1 MGVILLCLC
10 AAGYMIW
17 QVMDIYPEGY
27 TAEQLGIEELY
38 SMRDEN
44 GNGTDDYHDFVA
56 GARAYVESGPL
67 YQSIY
72 YAGGYPDDDHGVC
85 TDVIWHAFAQAGLS
99 LKDMV
104 DADVARH
111 PEIYGIEQPDPNI
124 DFRRVRNLRVFFDR
138 HALTLDPSAEDPQAW
153 QPGDIV
159 IFGRDTHIGIISDR
173 RNRDGRAY
181 VIHNG
186 GQPKREEDYFARNDR
201 VTAHYRFDPTS
212 LPDWLKLSWQAE

>member
-1 MGVILLCLC
+1 MILLCLC

-85 TDVIWHAFAQAGLS
+85 TDVIWHAFAHAGYT

-104 DADVARH
+104 DEDIAADPRRMALRRQIPTSIFAGCAIFGCSSTVMRLRLIPAPKTRKRGSR
-111 PEIYGIEQPDPNI
+111 GISSSIEAHRAVQRSAQCRRFPCSSSILTDGA
-124 DFRRVRNLRVFFDR
+124 RVR
-138 HALTLDPSAEDPQAW
+138 PMS
-153 QPGDIV
+153 
-159 IFGRDTHIGIISDR
+159 
-173 RNRDGRAY
+173 
-181 VIHNG
+181 
-186 GQPKREEDYFARNDR
+186 
-201 VTAHYRFDPTS
+201 
-212 LPDWLKLSWQAE
+212 

>member
-72 YAGGYPDDDHGVC
+72 YAGGYPDDEHGVC
-85 TDVIWHAFAQAGLS
+85 TDVIWHAFAHAGYTR
-99 LKDMV
+99 KDMV
-104 DADVARH
+104 EEDIAADPQA
-111 PEIYGIEQPDPNI
+111 YGIEMAIPTSIFAGCAIFGCSSTVMRLRLIQAPKTRKRGSRGISSSMMSTSRCAAICAMPTASRSSSILTDGA
-124 DFRRVRNLRVFFDR
+124 RVR
-138 HALTLDPSAEDPQAW
+138 PMS
-153 QPGDIV
+153 
-159 IFGRDTHIGIISDR
+159 
-173 RNRDGRAY
+173 
-181 VIHNG
+181 
-186 GQPKREEDYFARNDR
+186 
-201 VTAHYRFDPTS
+201 
-212 LPDWLKLSWQAE
+212 

>member
-85 TDVIWHAFAQAGLS
+85 TDVIWHAFAHAGYT

-104 DADVARH
+104 DEDIAADPQA
-111 PEIYGIEQPDPNI
+111 YGIETADPNI
-124 DFRRVRNLRVFFDR
+124 DFRRVDTLEVFFER
-138 HALTLDPSAEDPQAW
+138 HAQSLTTRPGDPQEW

-159 IFGRDTHIGIISDR
+159 IYAQHIGICSDR
-173 RNRDGRAY
+173 RNAQGYPLLIHLDPLGARERDELWNSE
-181 VIHNG
+181 IH
-186 GQPKREEDYFARNDR
+186 
-201 VTAHYRFDPTS
+201 AHFRWY
-212 LPDWLKLSWQAE
+212 

>member
-44 GNGTDDYHDFVA
+44 GNGTDDYHDFVD

-72 YAGGYPDDDHGVC
+72 YAGATRMMIMASAPMSSGMPLRM
-85 TDVIWHAFAQAGLS
+85 Q
-99 LKDMV
+99 
-104 DADVARH
+104 
-111 PEIYGIEQPDPNI
+111 GI
-124 DFRRVRNLRVFFDR
+124 R
-138 HALTLDPSAEDPQAW
+138 
-153 QPGDIV
+153 
-159 IFGRDTHIGIISDR
+159 
-173 RNRDGRAY
+173 
-181 VIHNG
+181 
-186 GQPKREEDYFARNDR
+186 
-201 VTAHYRFDPTS
+201 
-212 LPDWLKLSWQAE
+212 

>member
-38 SMRDEN
+38 STRDEN

-72 YAGGYPDDDHGVC
+72 YAGGYPDDEHGVC

-124 DFRRVRNLRVFFDR
+124 DFRRVDTLEVFFER
-138 HALTLDPSAEDPQAW
+138 HAQSLTTRPGDPQEW

-159 IFGRDTHIGIISDR
+159 IYAQHIGICSDR
-173 RNRDGRAY
+173 RNAQGYPLLIHLDPLGARERDELWNNE
-181 VIHNG
+181 IL
-186 GQPKREEDYFARNDR
+186 
-201 VTAHYRFDPTS
+201 AHFRWY
-212 LPDWLKLSWQAE
+212 

>member
-44 GNGTDDYHDFVA
+44 GNGTDDYHDLVA

-85 TDVIWHAFAQAGLS
+85 TDVIWHAFAHAGYT

-104 DADVARH
+104 DEDIAADPQA
-111 PEIYGIEQPDPNI
+111 YGIETADPNI
-124 DFRRVRNLRVFFDR
+124 DFRRVDTLEVFFER
-138 HALTLDPSAEDPQAW
+138 HAQSLTTRPGDPQEW

-159 IFGRDTHIGIISDR
+159 IYAQHIGICSDR
-173 RNRDGRAY
+173 RNAQGYPLLIHLDPLGARERDELWNSE
-181 VIHNG
+181 IH
-186 GQPKREEDYFARNDR
+186 
-201 VTAHYRFDPTS
+201 AHFRWY
-212 LPDWLKLSWQAE
+212 

>member
-1 MGVILLCLC
+1 MKKTVRRIVIGVILLCLC

-72 YAGGYPDDDHGVC
+72 YAGGYPDDEHGVC
-85 TDVIWHAFAQAGLS
+85 TDVIWHAFAHAGYT

-104 DADVARH
+104 DEDIAADPQA
-111 PEIYGIEQPDPNI
+111 YGIETADPNI

-138 HALTLDPSAEDPQAW
+138 HALTLDPSAENPQAW

-159 IFGRDTHIGIISDR
+159 IYDEHIALCSDL
-173 RNRDGRAY
+173 RNADGFPFILHFDGWGAREADELKRHE
-181 VIHNG
+181 VIG
-186 GQPKREEDYFARNDR
+186 
-201 VTAHYRFDPTS
+201 HYRWP
-212 LPDWLKLSWQAE
+212 QE

>member
-1 MGVILLCLC
+1 MKKTVRRIVIGVILLCLC

-38 SMRDEN
+38 STRDEN

-56 GARAYVESGPL
+56 GARAYVENGPL

-85 TDVIWHAFAQAGLS
+85 TDVIWHAFAHAGYT

-104 DADVARH
+104 DEDIAAD
-111 PEIYGIEQPDPNI
+111 P
-124 DFRRVRNLRVFFDR
+124 
-138 HALTLDPSAEDPQAW
+138 
-153 QPGDIV
+153 
-159 IFGRDTHIGIISDR
+159 
-173 RNRDGRAY
+173 
-181 VIHNG
+181 
-186 GQPKREEDYFARNDR
+186 
-201 VTAHYRFDPTS
+201 
-212 LPDWLKLSWQAE
+212 